1 MFGGKKEEKIV
12 AVVKTKDELKAAV
25 KRNEPC
31 IEVTGNLA
39 KNMKWMVKLS
49 KKQITA
55 LVALL
60 GVGTAATVVSPVATP
75 AIVAATTGITGA
87 EIAQIIFASS
97 LGIAMICSIFKGY
110 DVEASM
116 DGTVRLTRKMIHNN

>member
-1 MFGGKKEEKIV
+1 MFGKKKEEKNN
-12 AVVKTKDELKAAV
+12 ATVVRTKDELKAAI
-25 KRNEPC
+25 KRNESC
-31 IEVTGNLA
+31 IEVTGDLA

-60 GVGTAATVVSPVATP
+60 GVGTAAAVASPVATP
-75 AIVAATTGITGA
+75 AIVAATTEITGA
-87 EIAQIIFASS
+87 GIAQIIFASS
-97 LGIAMICSIFKGY
+97 LGIAMICSVYKEY

-116 DGTVRLTRKMIHNN
+116 DGTVKLTRK

>member
-1 MFGGKKEEKIV
+1 MFGKKKEEKNN
-12 AVVKTKDELKAAV
+12 ATVVRTKDELKAAI
-25 KRNEPC
+25 KRNESC
-31 IEVTGNLA
+31 IEVTGDLA

-60 GVGTAATVVSPVATP
+60 GVGTAATVASPVATP
-75 AIVAATTGITGA
+75 AIVAATTEITGA
-87 EIAQIIFASS
+87 GIAQIIFASS
-97 LGIAMICSIFKGY
+97 LGIAMICSVYKGY

-116 DGTVRLTRKMIHNN
+116 DGTVKLTRK

>member
-1 MFGGKKEEKIV
+1 MFGKKKEEKNN
-12 AVVKTKDELKAAV
+12 ATVVRTKDELKAAI
-25 KRNEPC
+25 KRNESC
-31 IEVTGNLA
+31 IEVTGDLA

-60 GVGTAATVVSPVATP
+60 GVGTAATVASPVATP
-75 AIVAATTGITGA
+75 AIVAATTEITGA
-87 EIAQIIFASS
+87 GIAQIIFASS
-97 LGIAMICSIFKGY
+97 LGIAMICSVYKEY

-116 DGTVRLTRKMIHNN
+116 DGTVKLTRK